1 MKFDLDTAWKDTT
14 RLLRDNFGLL
24 AVVAGVFY
32 FLPYLMALLWV
43 PGLMELTAGQFDPNS
58 DEMQAMMNEMMTDYW
73 WALLLLG
80 IVQGI
85 GFLAM
90 LALLGRRTNPT
101 VGEALQTGAKSV
113 PSYLAATLLTGFAIA
128 LVVIVLI
135 AIPLAIGSSAL
146 AVLGGILA
154 LVASL
159 YLFTKFALVG
169 PVIGIEQV
177 LNPVAALGRSWR
189 LTKGN
194 SVRLFFFFALLFIAF
209 AVISALVGMVFS
221 LVFAL
226 GGLEAQDFGTAFSSS
241 LMNAVLA
248 VFFSAVLAAALMQLV
263 RLGDRAAVSDGPEA

>member
-58 DEMQAMMNEMMTDYW
+58 DAMQAMMNEMMTDYW

-263 RLGDRAAVSDGPEA
+263 RLGDRAAVTDGPEA

>member
-58 DEMQAMMNEMMTDYW
+58 DEMQAMMNEMMSDYW

-248 VFFSAVLAAALMQLV
+248 VFFSAVLAAALIQLV

>member
-58 DEMQAMMNEMMTDYW
+58 DEMQAMMNEMMSDYW

-226 GGLEAQDFGTAFSSS
+226 GGPEAQDFGTAFSSS

-248 VFFSAVLAAALMQLV
+248 VFFSAVLAAALIQLV